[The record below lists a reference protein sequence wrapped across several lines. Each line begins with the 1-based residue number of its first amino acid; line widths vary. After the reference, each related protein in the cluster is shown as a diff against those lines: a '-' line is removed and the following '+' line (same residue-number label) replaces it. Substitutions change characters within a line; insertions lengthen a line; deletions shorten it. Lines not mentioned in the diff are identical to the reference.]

1 VPGSRPFAVVVGLGC
16 ITGLQ
21 TARILKSRGVRV
33 VGVADDRKHFCCRT
47 RAVEHVIEASDEG
60 LVVALERLGERLPE
74 RAVLFPCTDKSV
86 RLISRHRTELEGLYH
101 IVLPDPDTVDL
112 LLDKAAFHEYA
123 AARGYRV
130 PLTRVVADGATA
142 QEAAEALTFPCSV
155 KPAVKT
161 PRWEEVAPAKAF
173 RVTSPDELVALCDRL
188 RAWAPVLVA
197 QEWVQGDESNLF
209 SCNCYFDRD
218 SAPLVTFV
226 ARKLRQWPLDVGTS
240 SLGEECRDDTVL
252 EVTVKL
258 FEELGLQGLGYLELK
273 RDERSGELVII
284 EPNVG
289 RPTGRSAIAEAGG
302 VELLYTA
309 YCDAAGLPLPSER
322 VQRFRGAKW
331 IYWRADTQAAIIRWR
346 RGELTLRDWRRSIR
360 GPKYEAVLSWKDP
373 IPFVLDGWQ
382 TSRKLAAAAWRTRAA
397 PVGGRLRGARAGAF
411 GEARAPG
418 AQRQPKRVAVDTR
431 NSDHPDEDEEIR
443 PGEDEPQRDNSHER
457 VAQRGQV
464 DE

>member
-1 VPGSRPFAVVVGLGC
+1 VTAPRAVAAVVGLDC

-21 TARILKSRGVRV
+21 TARILQSRGVRV
-33 VGVADDRKHFCCRT
+33 VGVAGDRRHFCCRT
-47 RAVEHVIEASDEG
+47 QAVEHVVEASDEG
-60 LVVALERLGERLPE
+60 LVVALERLGDRFRE

-86 RLISRHRTELEGLYH
+86 RLISRHRTQLEGLYH
-101 IVLPDPDTVDL
+101 TVLPDPDTVEL

-123 AARGYRV
+123 AAHGYRV
-130 PLTRVVADGATA
+130 PRTCVVVDGATA

-173 RVTSPDELVALCDRL
+173 RVTSPDELVALCGRL

-197 QEWVQGDESNLF
+197 QEWVEGDESSLF

-240 SLGEECRDDTVL
+240 SLGEECRDDGVL
-252 EVTVKL
+252 DVTVRL

-322 VQRFRGAKW
+322 VQRYRGAKW
-331 IYWRADTQAAIIRWR
+331 IYWRADAQAATIRWR
-346 RGELTLRDWRRSIR
+346 RGELTLRDWHRSIR

-373 IPFVLDGWQ
+373 VPFVLDGWQ
-382 TSRKLAAAAWRTRAA
+382 TSRKLAAAAWRRWAA

-411 GEARAPG
+411 AEARAPG
-418 AQRQPKRVAVDTR
+418 SEGQPESVTVDAR
-431 NSDHPDEDEEIR
+431 NSDHPDEDKEIR
-443 PGEDEPQRDNSHER
+443 PGKDEPQRDNSQER
-457 VAQRGQV
+457 VAQHGHV